1 MMVDMFANTANA
13 IMILREQQN
22 TRYIHDCT
30 KSFCHATGFKQET
43 LIGSKLMDMPDSA
56 SNDLWPLIDR
66 MCVSLSA
73 KKPDVQAEFDLIM
86 PGNFHIFAEIHVKL
100 MRNADADYYI
110 LTLKDRSEHQWIHEF
125 LLQQRIEMSLILTN
139 TGSITS
145 MRSYHEPIPF
155 DRQTISMQPGQ
166 RFVADSDR
174 ERVRQF
180 LNTLRNQHDA
190 TPRPLTFK
198 LQLFDD
204 QYDAQALIKPFFFA
218 DGTFRCFAIL
228 ILTVE
233 TVDQA
238 DANKP
243 SKNMA
248 IAMEEYGQDEPSD
261 PSFKLRLLMLKRN
274 MTVTKLAENTQISLT
289 TISNIRNGKIKK
301 PQRLTAHLIA
311 EQLGVSPDDIWG
323 PL

>member
-13 IMILREQQN
+13 ILIIREQQN

-30 KSFCHATGFKQET
+30 KSFCHATGFKQED

-56 SNDLWPLIDR
+56 SNDFWPLIDR
-66 MCVSLSA
+66 MCVTISGR
-73 KKPDVQAEFDLIM
+73 KPEVQAEFDLVM
-86 PGNFHIFAEIHVKL
+86 PGDFHIFAEIHLKTL
-100 MRNADADYYI
+100 RYANESYYL
-110 LTLKDRSEHQWIHEF
+110 LTLKDRSEHKWIHDF
-125 LLQQRIEMSLILTN
+125 LLQQRIEMSLILTS

-145 MRSYHEPIPF
+145 MRSYHEPMPF
-155 DRQTISMQPGQ
+155 DRQTISMVPGQ
-166 RFVADSDR
+166 RFVADCDR
-174 ERVRQF
+174 DRVRAF
-180 LNTLRNQHDA
+180 LSTLRSRGDTA
-190 TPRPLTFK
+190 PRPLTFK
-198 LQLFDD
+198 LQLFED
-204 QYDAQALIKPFFFA
+204 QYNAYALIKPFFYA

-233 TVDQA
+233 AIEQTEA
-238 DANKP
+238 GKP
-243 SKNMA
+243 SKKMK
-248 IAMEEYGQDEPSD
+248 IAMEEYSQDETSD

-274 MTVTKLAENTQISLT
+274 MTVTKLAESTQISLT